1 MPQNQ
6 KLIEL
11 TKKLIELRIQ
21 LMNQL
26 ARGI

>member
-1 MPQNQ
+1 MPPNQ

>member
-1 MPQNQ
+1 MPPNQ

-11 TKKLIELRIQ
+11 TKKLIEIRIQ

>member
-1 MPQNQ
+1 MPSNQ

-11 TKKLIELRIQ
+11 SKKLIEIRIA

-26 ARGI
+26 AHKL